1 MTPLDAITL
10 SVIQAALQQTCDE
23 MDLTFSRA
31 AFSPVI
37 AEANDR
43 SDGIYSAED
52 GSLIAQGSQGLPV
65 FVGVMQYSTKTI
77 IEMIANGRCQPPEE
91 GDIYIVNDPYLGG
104 THLMDVRFAMPVWR
118 GGKIFC
124 WLSNTGHWPDIGGSV
139 PGGFSASATAV
150 EQEGL
155 RLPPVKLFKRK
166 KLDPEIYAIICSNI
180 RVADQRI
187 GDIRAQAAALY
198 VGQERLFA
206 ILDRYGGETARP
218 SRCERI
224 SLPSRTA
231 FTSQRL
237 LSIPTA

>member
-1 MTPLDAITL
+1 
-10 SVIQAALQQTCDE
+10 

-43 SDGIYSAED
+43 SDGIYSAVD

-65 FVGVMQYSTKTI
+65 FVGVMQYSTRTI
-77 IEMIANGRCQPPEE
+77 IEMIADGRCLPPQE

-104 THLMDVRFAMPVWR
+104 THLMDVRFAMPVYR
-118 GGKIFC
+118 AGKIFC

-155 RLPPVKLFKRK
+155 RLPPVKLFKK
-166 KLDPEIYAIICSNI
+166 GVLDPEIYAIICSNI
-180 RVADQRI
+180 RIADQRI
-187 GDIRAQAAALY
+187 GDIRAQAAALA
-198 VGQERLFA
+198 G
-206 ILDRYGGETARP
+206 RP
-218 SRCERI
+218 GAAVRHPRP
-224 SLPSRTA
+224 LR
-231 FTSQRL
+231 
-237 LSIPTA
+237 